1 MEHETPPTPTATP
14 HGPIPSPQH
23 INASTPPSYTASPG
37 PLAPPY
43 PQLPPHHAAETPIAA
58 YRGAPPPPSGAAP
71 VGAISRPRT
80 IENPEIA
87 LRERAVLAMLR
98 GDEAPRSIAV
108 RFGLPLEEIF
118 YWLDV
123 YREAGRRALAG

>member
-1 MEHETPPTPTATP
+1 
-14 HGPIPSPQH
+14 
-23 INASTPPSYTASPG
+23 
-37 PLAPPY
+37 
-43 PQLPPHHAAETPIAA
+43 
-58 YRGAPPPPSGAAP
+58 
-71 VGAISRPRT
+71 
-80 IENPEIA
+80 
-87 LRERAVLAMLR
+87 MLR

>member
-1 MEHETPPTPTATP
+1 MTPPAP
-14 HGPIPSPQH
+14 
-23 INASTPPSYTASPG
+23 SPG
-37 PLAPPY
+37 PAHAPELPSPSAAHAPPQ
-43 PQLPPHHAAETPIAA
+43 PQ
-58 YRGAPPPPSGAAP
+58 GAAP
-71 VGAISRPRT
+71 FGALVRPRT
-80 IENPEIA
+80 LENPDIG

-123 YREAGRRALAG
+123 YREAGRRALGG

>member
-1 MEHETPPTPTATP
+1 MTQPAAPSAPDVH
-14 HGPIPSPQH
+14 HGPVP
-23 INASTPPSYTASPG
+23 AAPSY
-37 PLAPPY
+37 AP
-43 PQLPPHHAAETPIAA
+43 H
-58 YRGAPPPPSGAAP
+58 GAAP
-71 VGAISRPRT
+71 LPAITRPRT
-80 IENPEIA
+80 LENPEIA
-87 LRERAVLAMLR
+87 LRERAVLAMIR

>member
-1 MEHETPPTPTATP
+1 MSTQTPSDAPPGPTV
-14 HGPIPSPQH
+14 G
-23 INASTPPSYTASPG
+23 ASPPG
-37 PLAPPY
+37 Y
-43 PQLPPHHAAETPIAA
+43 
-58 YRGAPPPPSGAAP
+58 GAAP
-71 VGAISRPRT
+71 LASVTRPRT
-80 IENPEIA
+80 LENPEIA
-87 LRERAVLAMLR
+87 LRERAVLAMIR

>member
-1 MEHETPPTPTATP
+1 MTTTPPPS
-14 HGPIPSPQH
+14 GPPFAAHDPSFQS
-23 INASTPPSYTASPG
+23 A
-37 PLAPPY
+37 
-43 PQLPPHHAAETPIAA
+43 
-58 YRGAPPPPSGAAP
+58 PSGAAP
-71 VGAISRPRT
+71 LGAVTRPRT
-80 IENPEIA
+80 LENPEIG

-123 YREAGRRALAG
+123 YREAGRRALGG

>member
-1 MEHETPPTPTATP
+1 M
-14 HGPIPSPQH
+14 
-23 INASTPPSYTASPG
+23 STPPQPHHPTSESAAAHATEYATQ
-37 PLAPPY
+37 APPM
-43 PQLPPHHAAETPIAA
+43 PQ
-58 YRGAPPPPSGAAP
+58 GAAP
-71 VGAISRPRT
+71 PAAMMRPRT
-80 IENPEIA
+80 LDNPEIG